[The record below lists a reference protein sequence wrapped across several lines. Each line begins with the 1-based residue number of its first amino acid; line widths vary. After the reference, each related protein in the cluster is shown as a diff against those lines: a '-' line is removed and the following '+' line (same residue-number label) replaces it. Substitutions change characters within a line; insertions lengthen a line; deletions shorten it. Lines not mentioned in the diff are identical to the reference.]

1 MVVEARGELEWDPL
15 IDELHEHA
23 RKNAPLPMTGAAP
36 DWTSG
41 TPADALHRAGLTYVT
56 RAQAVA
62 R

>member
-1 MVVEARGELEWDPL
+1 
-15 IDELHEHA
+15 
-23 RKNAPLPMTGAAP
+23 MTGAAP